1 MFSSNVSS
9 WERLESVSIY
19 LGWKKIDQILRPPP
33 PDVLVIDK
41 STDCFSSIQFTSTRD
56 KGETAQAGEAG
67 TSECWLNWRIKS
79 QITPS
84 GDSQSSNITLHS
96 KIAEL
101 QRSYFNFCLVHST
114 PIWVIPQKLLV
125 LLHGVKHPL
134 IFSSLKNVTNISQSP
149 ITSSNCF
156 FFPKQNQKSPKPK
169 NSRTGSKSS
178 QMLQILK
185 IMEPAHVWIC
195 ATPTIKKIC
204 WITDKKN
211 N

>member
-9 WERLESVSIY
+9 WERLESVSVY

-134 IFSSLKNVTNISQSP
+134 IFSILKNVTNISQSP

-156 FFPKQNQKSPKPK
+156 FFPNK
-169 NSRTGSKSS
+169 
-178 QMLQILK
+178 
-185 IMEPAHVWIC
+185 
-195 ATPTIKKIC
+195 IKKVQNPKTQGQAANLHRC
-204 WITDKKN
+204 YRFLRSWN
-211 N
+211 QRMFGSVQPQQ